1 MIDCEL
7 AILGG
12 GITGLGVARAA
23 ARAGIDTL
31 LVERGDLARGASSA
45 SSHMLHG
52 GLRYLEQGHLGLVRE
67 ALRQRTELLRMAPG
81 LTLPCRFVVP
91 VYGGSRVGL
100 LRLRAGLAL
109 YDMLAGRS
117 RLEPA
122 GVADAAEAARLVP
135 GLARAGLLGAGLY
148 SDGVMDDARLALA
161 VARDAARHGARLLT
175 YHEVVDARRG
185 DAGRVELA
193 LRDRLEDGDAGGA
206 ADSPAAPR
214 AVRARVVLNATGAA
228 CDATRRWLLPRL
240 GAGPGLAEAA
250 PLLAPSR
257 GVHLVY
263 PELVDGTGLL
273 FFARDDG
280 RVIFLVPCAG
290 RTLVGTT
297 EVAVSSPPR
306 PEDHHATLAE
316 VRYLRREVARVVP
329 AAAAV
334 RPLAVTSGLRPL
346 LAAGGAVGAASREHH
361 VVAEGPLI
369 TLAGGKYTT
378 FRVMAQDALRAAWP
392 RLRRAG
398 APPLES
404 REPLVEASTA
414 PAPGALVAP
423 DAAALA
429 ALAERAVAD
438 EFARRLED
446 VVRRR
451 SALWLADDGGR
462 SALPALTAALAQR
475 LGWSPARAAAER
487 ARVESARA
495 RAETLIDQ
503 SGEE

>member
-1 MIDCEL
+1 MTECEL

-12 GITGLGVARAA
+12 GISGLGVARAA

-31 LVERGDLARGASSA
+31 LVERGDLAGGASSA

-52 GLRYLEQGHLGLVRE
+52 GLRYLEQGQVGLVRE

-81 LTLPCRFVVP
+81 LTTPCRFVVP

-122 GVADAAEAARLVP
+122 AVADAHEARRRAP

-148 SDGVMDDARLALA
+148 SDGVMDDARLAIA
-161 VARDAARHGARLLT
+161 VARDAAGRGARLLAG
-175 YHEVVDARRG
+175 HEVTDARRVEG
-185 DAGRVELA
+185 GRVELTLA
-193 LRDRLEDGDAGGA
+193 DRLGEGA
-206 ADSPAAPR
+206 APGEAPATV
-214 AVRARVVLNATGAA
+214 VRARVLLNATGAA

-240 GAGPGLAEAA
+240 GAGPALAEVA

-263 PELVDGTGLL
+263 PELVPDVGVL
-273 FFARDDG
+273 FFAQDDG
-280 RVIFLVPCAG
+280 RVIFLVPFAG

-297 EVAVSSPPR
+297 EAAVPSPPAPTDYR
-306 PEDHHATLAE
+306 ATAAE

-329 AAAAV
+329 AAAEL
-334 RPLAVTSGLRPL
+334 RPLAATSGLRPL
-346 LAAGGAVGAASREHH
+346 LADQHDAGSASREHR

-392 RLRRAG
+392 RLRRTG
-398 APPLES
+398 APPAES
-404 REPLVEASTA
+404 REPLGLSAA
-414 PAPGALVAP
+414 PT
-423 DAAALA
+423 AAAEGPADEAGLD
-429 ALAERAVAD
+429 ALAERAVRH

-451 SALWLADDGGR
+451 SHLWLEDDRGR
-462 SALPALTAALAQR
+462 AALPALTAALARR
-475 LGWSPARAAAER
+475 LGWTPERAAAER
-487 ARVESARA
+487 ARVENAWA
-495 RAETLIDQ
+495 FDDDLIRR
-503 SGEE
+503 SEEEL